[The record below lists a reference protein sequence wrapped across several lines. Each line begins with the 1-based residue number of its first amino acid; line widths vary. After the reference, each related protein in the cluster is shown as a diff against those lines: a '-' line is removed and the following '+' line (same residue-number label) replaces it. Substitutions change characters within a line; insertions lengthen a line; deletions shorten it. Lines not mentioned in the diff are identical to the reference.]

1 MVRDVP
7 SGGAFVKGSTSV
19 LGSLWVA
26 VPWFFVISGYC
37 ITATIDS
44 TRRKPHAPWAYFR
57 KRFRRIFPPYWVV
70 LCATLVACG
79 IASRFDLTW
88 LFANQDR
95 VYLDPSGFSAWQW
108 VGNVSLTETW
118 RPFRPDSSAQLLVG
132 QAWSLCYE
140 EQFYVVS
147 GLVLFLAPRRLLL
160 GFAVVTAFTLMMM
173 GLRAARVVPPLT
185 GWFFDGRWLL
195 FLVGVLLYFSLN
207 RASPAFR
214 RATGL
219 VLAVGSIVVL
229 LPISRMVLK
238 GLAPE
243 LSASAGFGALLL
255 ALNPWD
261 ERISEMRLLR
271 PLFWSGEMCYSIYLV
286 HILVTSP
293 VSQGFDRLGVRG
305 FWPTV
310 LVTVPV
316 SAFLS
321 LALARLFYVGV
332 ERHFL
337 NSGACGTRVDV
348 EAVSVWGRA

>member
-1 MVRDVP
+1 MRSAIP
-7 SGGAFVKGSTSV
+7 ATTTGSSSV
-19 LGSLWVA
+19 DG
-26 VPWFFVISGYC
+26 
-37 ITATIDS
+37 
-44 TRRKPHAPWAYFR
+44 RRR
-57 KRFRRIFPPYWVV
+57 
-70 LCATLVACG
+70 
-79 IASRFDLTW
+79 S
-88 LFANQDR
+88 
-95 VYLDPSGFSAWQW
+95 W

-118 RPFRPDSSAQLLVG
+118 RPFRPDSSGQLLVG

-147 GLVLFLAPRRLLL
+147 GLVLFLAPRRLFL
-160 GFAVVTAFTLMMM
+160 GFSVVTAFTLMMM

-207 RASPAFR
+207 RANPAFR

-219 VLAVGSIVVL
+219 VLVVGSIVVL

-255 ALNPWD
+255 ALHRWD
-261 ERISEMRLLR
+261 DRMSRMRIFR
-271 PLFWSGEMCYSIYLV
+271 PIFRAGEMCYSIYLV

-293 VSQGFDRLGVRG
+293 VSQAFNRLGVRG

-310 LVTVPV
+310 LLTVPV
-316 SAFLS
+316 ATFLS
-321 LALARLFYVGV
+321 LVLARLFYVGV

-337 NSGACGTRVDV
+337 NAGACGTRADV
-348 EAVSVWGRA
+348 EAAPCWGRT